1 MENWISANTSY
12 DDIVISSRVRL
23 ARNIKKFPFPSKL
36 DIDKG
41 RELVTLVE
49 NEFYKSSY
57 FKSNYETIYM
67 WESDDITNT
76 SYLERHLISDR
87 LIQNRNGSAFIKD
100 KNELV
105 SIMINE
111 EDHLRL
117 QCIVGGLNLKE
128 AYAELNKI
136 DDLLEETLDYAY
148 DKDLG
153 YLTTCPTN
161 VGTGLRASVMI
172 HLPALTKSGAIDR
185 LVNMLGKMGMTLRG
199 LFGEGSKGYG
209 NIYQISNQVTLGPS
223 EEEIID
229 SLLAIVNNIIIE
241 EKSVRDRYL
250 KSYEYETK
258 DKIMRALGILKY
270 SMVLTSKEA
279 LNLMSYIRLG
289 IEMGIIKEVD
299 KRLLNTLIVETLSA
313 TMQRNAGKKM
323 NEKERDIVRAEIL
336 RNHLRSI

>member
-1 MENWISANTSY
+1 MENWIKANTTF

-23 ARNIKKFPFPSKL
+23 ARNIQKYPFPNKI
-36 DIDKG
+36 DINRG
-41 RELVTLVE
+41 RELVTLIE

-67 WESDDITNT
+67 WESDDLTST
-76 SYLERHLISDR
+76 SYLEKHLISDR

-136 DDLLEETLDYAY
+136 DDLLEETLEYAY

-229 SLLAIVNNIIIE
+229 SLMAIVNNIITE
-241 EKSVRDRYL
+241 EKSAREKYL

-279 LNLMSYIRLG
+279 LNLMSYLRLG
-289 IEMGIIKEVD
+289 IEMGIINDID
-299 KRLLNTLIVETLSA
+299 KTLLNTLMVETLSA
-313 TMQRNAGKKM
+313 TMQLNGGKKL
-323 NEKERDIVRAEIL
+323 NERERDILRAEIF
-336 RNHLRSI
+336 RNHLRVI